1 MLALDLA
8 RACDVA
14 RPAEVI
20 RVQLQAVEKVL
31 ASHPGLCEQVPQVVA
46 AVRHSAEPFART
58 FG

>member
-20 RVQLQAVEKVL
+20 RAQLQAVEKVL
-31 ASHPGLCEQVPQVVA
+31 ASHPGLCEQAPQVVA
-46 AVRHSAEPFART
+46 AIQHSAEPFART